1 MRAIRLLAI
10 TLFAAAL
17 TACSDSN
24 SETPAP
30 QPIAVAKL
38 RVIHASPDAPAVNVS
53 TADGTVLASDLDY
66 ARSTG
71 TFDIPAGSV
80 SVKVDARLPGST
92 TATVIGPATLS
103 LSANTSYSVL
113 AVGRV
118 AAIEPLVISQ
128 LATQVPTGQIR
139 LRVVHAAPA
148 APAVDVYLTSPTA
161 DLATSTAAGTLTFKQ
176 ALGPVEVVAG
186 SYRVRVTAAGNR
198 SAVVFDSGT
207 LPIAAGAN
215 LLVAAVENTG
225 TGAAPIKLLVHD
237 GASSSIVR
245 DAATPAALRVV
256 HASPDAPA
264 VDVVANNNFAAP
276 LVSNLAY
283 PQATG
288 FLDVPP
294 ATYNVKVAA
303 AGTNTAVIN
312 ADLALQPA
320 VRYMVLAVNRLAS
333 IEPLV
338 ATDDARR
345 VVTAAK
351 VRIIHASPT
360 AANVDIYVTAPG
372 ASIAAIAPTLAN
384 VAFKAN
390 TGFLQL
396 APGSYSVT
404 VTPAGSKTAA
414 IGPASITVNAG
425 GVYTVVARDPL
436 PGSAAFGLILLDDF
450 VS

>member
-1 MRAIRLLAI
+1 
-10 TLFAAAL
+10 
-17 TACSDSN
+17 
-24 SETPAP
+24 
-30 QPIAVAKL
+30 
-38 RVIHASPDAPAVNVS
+38 
-53 TADGTVLASDLDY
+53 
-66 ARSTG
+66 
-71 TFDIPAGSV
+71 
-80 SVKVDARLPGST
+80 
-92 TATVIGPATLS
+92 VIGPATLS
-103 LSANTSYSVL
+103 LAANTSYSVL

-118 AAIEPLVISQ
+118 AGIEPLVISQ
-128 LATQVPTGQIR
+128 PATQVPTGQIR

-161 DLATSTAAGTLTFKQ
+161 DLATAAGTLAFKQ

-186 SYRVRVTAAGNR
+186 SYRVRITAAGNR
-198 SAVVFDSGT
+198 AAVVFDSGT

-215 LLVAAVENTG
+215 LLVAALENTE
-225 TGAAPIKLLVHD
+225 TGAAPVKLLVHD
-237 GASSSIVR
+237 GFSSSIVR

-276 LVSNLAY
+276 LVTNLAF

-288 FLDVPP
+288 FLNVPP

-312 ADLALQPA
+312 ADLALQAA
-320 VRYMVLAVNRLAS
+320 VRDTVLAVNRLAS

-338 ATDDARR
+338 ASDDARR

-372 ASIAAIAPTLAN
+372 ASISSLTPTLAN

-396 APGSYSVT
+396 APGSYSVGADRHGRLRS
-404 VTPAGSKTAA
+404 VRRHH
-414 IGPASITVNAG
+414 G
-425 GVYTVVARDPL
+425 GLSTLRGT
-436 PGSAAFGLILLDDF
+436 GSATRFHRAGPDPARRFRF
-450 VS
+450 

>member
-1 MRAIRLLAI
+1 MRATQLLLA
-10 TLFAAAL
+10 TLLAGAL
-17 TACSDSN
+17 AGCGDSTD
-24 SETPAP
+24 ELPAP
-30 QPIAVAKL
+30 TPVVTTHL
-38 RVIHASPDAPAVNVS
+38 RVIHASPDAP
-53 TADGTVLASDLDY
+53 TVDVTGNREVRAFGLDY
-66 ARSTG
+66 GQSTG
-71 TFDIPAGSV
+71 FFDIPVGTATLR
-80 SVKVDARLPGST
+80 VDAHLPGNT
-92 TATVIGPATLS
+92 TSTVIGPATLS
-103 LSANTSYSVL
+103 LAANTDYTAL

-118 AAIEPLVISQ
+118 AAIEPLVLSQ
-128 LATQVPTGQIR
+128 PATAVPTGQIR

-161 DLATSTAAGTLTFKQ
+161 DLALSTPAGTLAFKQ

-207 LPIAAGAN
+207 LPIAAGSN
-215 LLVAAVENTG
+215 LLVAALENTETG
-225 TGAAPIKLLVHD
+225 TSPIKLLVHD
-237 GASSSIVR
+237 GTSSSIVR
-245 DAATPAALRVV
+245 SAGTPAALRVV
-256 HASPDAPA
+256 HASPNAPA

-276 LVSNLAY
+276 LVRNLAF
-283 PQATG
+283 PQATA

-303 AGTNTAVIN
+303 ANTTTAVIN
-312 ADLALQPA
+312 ADLVLQAA
-320 VRYMVLAVNRLAS
+320 VKYTVLAVNRLAS

-338 ATDDARR
+338 LSDDARR
-345 VVTAAK
+345 IITASK

-372 ASIAAIAPTLAN
+372 ASIASLAPTLAN

-404 VTPAGSKTAA
+404 VTPVGSKTAA
-414 IGPASITVNAG
+414 IGPANITVNAG

-436 PGSAAFGLILLDDF
+436 PGASALGLILLDDF
-450 VS
+450 VP